1 MPDLGYLALVAA
13 GFGAYWWQHLRP
25 HRARKPASDT
35 FTQDAEVALH
45 VANHEAKSR
54 GHEAVSSV
62 HILYGLVQDEMI
74 TAAIRKAGGEVE
86 ALEDRVLAAL
96 GTAPT
101 SSDDARQVLMR
112 AVVVAQQAK
121 RRASCTDLWAYLA
134 DTEAATLLD
143 ACAINR
149 GAVLFTLFHGTS
161 DDPDQ
166 ELSIATG
173 DVFVVLRNDD
183 YTTHEFVHQLL
194 QNVFAVPADKA
205 AELTMTTHTAG
216 RAVIARL
223 AAAAARAKIAEART
237 LARARG
243 FPLWIDAEPA

>member
-1 MPDLGYLALVAA
+1 MPDLGYIALVAA

-35 FTQDAEVALH
+35 FTPDAEVALH

-54 GHEAVSSV
+54 GHEAMSSV
-62 HILYGLVQDEMI
+62 HVLYGLVQDETI
-74 TAAIRKAGGEVE
+74 TGAIRKAGGDVD

-101 SSDDARQVLMR
+101 SSDDARQVVMR
-112 AVVVAQQAK
+112 AVVVAQQAE

-134 DTEAATLLD
+134 ETAAATLLE
-143 ACAINR
+143 ACTINR
-149 GAVLFTLFHGTS
+149 GTVLFTLFHGIS
-161 DDPDQ
+161 EQ
-166 ELSIATG
+166 ETPIAAG
-173 DVFVVLRNDD
+173 DVFIVLRNDD
-183 YTTHEFVHQLL
+183 YTTHEFVHRLL
-194 QNVFAVPADKA
+194 QDVFAVPADKA
-205 AELTMTTHTAG
+205 TELTMTTHTAG

-223 AAAAARAKIAEART
+223 AAEVARTKIAEART
-237 LARARG
+237 LARAHG